1 MCYRYIICKWRL
13 NNVDHVRDY
22 LLAVNREFDKY
33 GDASD
38 EDINEIVPLDILK
51 NDKEFYDYLLNSN
64 NV

>member
-1 MCYRYIICKWRL
+1 MCKWKHEDVR
-13 NNVDHVRDY
+13 NEDIRNVAKY
-22 LLAVNREFDKY
+22 LLTVNEEFDKF
-33 GDASD
+33 GEECE